1 MDIAKHQHQTPTIRL
16 QPNSSNFLMMF
27 VRNFALV
34 SSSVSFAL
42 TSTSFHFTD
51 FLCCCCCRCW
61 FCCFLPFFSHPKF
74 NAESL
79 PRRNCGPRWRKR
91 PPFLLLAGNL
101 NALKIKSDFMNID
114 WLLLPWM
121 KIRFRA
127 TFSWWFFFS
136 GCLLVPGRTSCF
148 PVPLSRYCLAW
159 ISHPHLVSFLG
170 KLN

>member
-61 FCCFLPFFSHPKF
+61 FCCFLPFFSHQKF

-127 TFSWWFFFS
+127 TFSWWFFF
-136 GCLLVPGRTSCF
+136 LVASSYLAAHPVFRSLYLGIVWPEF
-148 PVPLSRYCLAW
+148 PIPTW
-159 ISHPHLVSFLG
+159 FPFWVS
-170 KLN
+170 

>member
-127 TFSWWFFFS
+127 TFSWWFFFFWLPPRTWPHILFS
-136 GCLLVPGRTSCF
+136 GPSISVLFGLNF
-148 PVPLSRYCLAW
+148 PSPLG
-159 ISHPHLVSFLG
+159 FLFG
-170 KLN
+170 